1 MFSYLK
7 QLFSIITSYDSFE
20 NDYYTPDTII
30 HIDPESMTVDIET
43 GHLILL
49 THLEENDDN
58 NNDYYY
64 VKKTK

>member
-1 MFSYLK
+1 MFSYFK
-7 QLFSIITSYDSFE
+7 QLFSIITSYE
-20 NDYYTPDTII
+20 QYYTDDTII

-58 NNDYYY
+58 KDYYY
-64 VKKTK
+64 VKKSKKE